1 MINLKI
7 YLNEGDILKW
17 FEKTLSA
24 MVLIVLLISFTSCIS
39 SKIDVQQND
48 SDGVG
53 ENFSNAPTLILN
65 GKKLEVYTSHY
76 NVTEEYVSIPLSA
89 FLQSLGAEYADSP
102 LNEYGV
108 QCYSFMGKR
117 YIINGNMH
125 LFMIEDDYKSFLK
138 ELDNEGKEL
147 SKETA
152 SVRGLLPK
160 NQSKIL
166 LNTDETNIE
175 YAEIWSDNDS
185 LMNALRE
192 SGIDITIEYDYEART
207 IIVSLPEKSK

>member
-7 YLNEGDILKW
+7 YLNEGVILKW

-24 MVLIVLLISFTSCIS
+24 MVIIVLLISFTSCMS
-39 SKIDVQQND
+39 SKSDILQND
-48 SDGVG
+48 FDSAG
-53 ENFSNAPTLILN
+53 ENSPNAPTLILN
-65 GKKLEVYTSHY
+65 GKELDVYTSHY
-76 NVTEEYVSIPLSA
+76 NVTEEYASIPLSA
-89 FLQSLGAEYADSP
+89 FLQSLGAECSDSP

-108 QCYSFMGKR
+108 QCYTFMGKR
-117 YIINGNMH
+117 YIINANMH

-138 ELDNEGKEL
+138 QLDKEGKKL
-147 SKETA
+147 SEETA

-160 NQSKIL
+160 NQSKVL

-175 YAEIWSDNDS
+175 YAGIWSDNDS

-207 IIVSLPEKSK
+207 ITVALPE